1 MKQWKNPKLI
11 NLSVNK
17 TNEDDYKPKND
28 YKHENELEV
37 TNIELRYIEVNP
49 S

>member
-17 TNEDDYKPKND
+17 KNEDD
-28 YKHENELEV
+28 YKHENELDV
-37 TNIELRYIEVNP
+37 TNIELRYIE
-49 S
+49 

>member
-1 MKQWKNPKLI
+1 MKQWKNPELI

-17 TNEDDYKPKND
+17 TNEDDYKP
-28 YKHENELEV
+28 ENELEV

>member
-1 MKQWKNPKLI
+1 MKQWKNPELI

-17 TNEDDYKPKND
+17 TNEYDYKHENDYKP
-28 YKHENELEV
+28 ENELEV
-37 TNIELRYIEVNP
+37 TNIELRYIEVNL

>member
-17 TNEDDYKPKND
+17 ANEDD
-28 YKHENELEV
+28 YKHENELDV
-37 TNIELRYIEVNP
+37 TNIELRYIEVN
-49 S
+49 SS

>member
-1 MKQWKNPKLI
+1 MKQWKNPELI

-17 TNEDDYKPKND
+17 TNENEDQHKNNLD
-28 YKHENELEV
+28 V
-37 TNIELRYIEVNP
+37 TNIELRHAVRL

>member
-1 MKQWKNPKLI
+1 MKQWKKPELI

-17 TNEDDYKPKND
+17 TNENEDQHKNNLD
-28 YKHENELEV
+28 V
-37 TNIELRYIEVNP
+37 TNIDLRHAVRP

>member
-17 TNEDDYKPKND
+17 TNEDDYKP
-28 YKHENELEV
+28 ENELEV

>member
-17 TNEDDYKPKND
+17 TNEDDYKPEND
-28 YKHENELEV
+28 YKHENALDV
-37 TNIELRYIEVNP
+37 TNIKLRYIEVNP